1 MDHIHLFSRL
11 VTQTTEGHW
20 AHCAVQHRISVE
32 VKFNALRSK
41 IHMNSLKKL
50 NLNY

>member
-1 MDHIHLFSRL
+1 MDCIHLFSHL

-20 AHCAVQHRISVE
+20 AHCAVQHRICAE

-41 IHMNSLKKL
+41 IHLNSLKKL
-50 NLNY
+50 NLYY